1 DPKKNPRAPSLW
13 TDRYKKTPK
22 ERDRVLYIVGKL
34 AGLEVSLRNVA
45 DSKVEDAFSHAMG
58 GHARDYKDDLSDIR
72 DAAKLPEIG
81 KVIEEFNTLRR
92 KIVPGNKAA
101 LTAFAD
107 MVSQTALDLV
117 KNHDGSKLAGVDSL
131 IPTNVRGKRFNP

>member
-1 DPKKNPRAPSLW
+1 MA
-13 TDRYKKTPK
+13 
-22 ERDRVLYIVGKL
+22 
-34 AGLEVSLRNVA
+34 
-45 DSKVEDAFSHAMG
+45 
-58 GHARDYKDDLSDIR
+58 GHARDYKDDLSDIK
-72 DAAKLPEIG
+72 DASKLEEIG
-81 KVIEEFNTLRR
+81 KIVDEFNKLRR

-131 IPTNVRGKRFNP
+131 VPTNVRGKRFNP